1 MNQEKINFIKNFEEE
16 NVRINEYVK
25 IPNSTIKTLLHLDE
39 QSEFLEIV
47 EDDSNIIRIE
57 NISGIDLAYLYFVFS
72 RVASMGIKFNP
83 PVSHN
88 NRLQISVFKNENN
101 YNFSIFDSLSNIT
114 HTLNNMSCEIV
125 MKIQYNFRVYK
136 IYMRL

>member
-83 PVSHN
+83 PVSDN

-136 IYMRL
+136 IYMHL